1 MWREIATHK
10 KRGKKATSHAQHE
23 HNMNN
28 IIITD
33 NMYTFDNI
41 KS

>member
-1 MWREIATHK
+1 MWRENSYSQEE
-10 KRGKKATSHAQHE
+10 GKKGNITQHE